1 MQTTNPTPQ
10 EALQALERLVSEMV
24 SKFNSDEEYY
34 WGGSNDSE
42 MDHYRAYG
50 LFYHATGLDIEDTSP
65 CGWDVQGTKSDK
77 KIVVD
82 FYQWALKATE
92 EEIVS
97 KILELAKKNLK
108 GN

>member
-10 EALQALERLVSEMV
+10 EALQALELLVSDMG
-24 SKFNSDEEYY
+24 SKFDEEYY

-42 MDHYRAYG
+42 MDHFRAYG
-50 LFYHATGLDIEDTSP
+50 LFYSATGLDIEDSESEN
-65 CGWDVQGTKSDK
+65 Q
-77 KIVVD
+77 KISE
-82 FYQWALKATE
+82 FYQWGLNATE

-97 KILELAKKNLK
+97 RILELAKKNLK